1 MRLNPNGD
9 ASTFP
14 KRSALP
20 HIAGTP
26 KDNAWFWGGHD
37 ELGRLNLLTPERIV
51 KATQENVKTG
61 ESVSLD
67 LPLNVP
73 SPAFFGRKGLKH
85 RIKTIAPGAFDD
97 ELAFNT
103 QSSSQWDG
111 FRHFAH
117 PKYECHY
124 NGVLSDEIMADVDD
138 DGEDG
143 EAAPERS
150 RKLGID
156 AWAKKGIIG
165 RGVLLDVYAW
175 SQKTGKEYDTFTKHA
190 ITADDLIACA
200 QSQGTSFQTG
210 DILLIRTGWLSTYT
224 SLSPSEKSSRS
235 TLPHD
240 QHFYAGLAADDA
252 MKHFLYDNYFA
263 AAATDNANFEVWPP
277 ESFEGSL
284 HACMLSMWGMPIGEL
299 WDLEELAGMCKERGR
314 WEFLVV
320 SKPVDVPGGV
330 GSLPNAV
337 AIF

>member
-37 ELGRLNLLTPERIV
+37 ELGRLNLLTPQRIV

-73 SPAFFGRKGLKH
+73 GPAFFGRKGLKH

-143 EAAPERS
+143 DAAPERS

-165 RGVLLDVYAW
+165 RGVLLDVYSW
-175 SQKTGKEYDTFTKHA
+175 SQRTGKKYDTFTNHG